1 MASAIKSA
9 IPSHL
14 KPSSASG
21 NGDAETDFDG
31 KHHGKTRS
39 HMVSS

>member
-1 MASAIKSA
+1 MASAIKNA

-14 KPSSASG
+14 KPSAASG
-21 NGDAETDFDG
+21 NGDEGDFAG

-39 HMVSS
+39 HMVST